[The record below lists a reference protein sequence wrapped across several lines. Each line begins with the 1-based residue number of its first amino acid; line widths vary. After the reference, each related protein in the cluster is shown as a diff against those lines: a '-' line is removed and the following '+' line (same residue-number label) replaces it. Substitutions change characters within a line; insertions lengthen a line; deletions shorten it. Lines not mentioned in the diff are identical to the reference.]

1 MQFTRNTPIKK
12 RAQTNQTIISKRD
25 KYKVKVHE
33 DSPDKWGLDRVKL
46 FFRGALEF
54 LRSENPDNLYFS
66 QYAHKHN
73 VYDDDV
79 KRFRGMGSDLD
90 LYYKKVMEAEQTN
103 VSYKGA
109 RSKINP
115 ISAIFYLKSRH
126 KWQETTKVD
135 VQGAVILKT
144 DIESLTK

>member
-1 MQFTRNTPIKK
+1 MQFTRNIPIKK

-25 KYKVKVHE
+25 KYKVRVHE
-33 DSPDKWGLDRVKL
+33 DSPDKWGIDRARL
-46 FFRGALEF
+46 FFRGALTF
-54 LRSENPDNLYFS
+54 LQSDNPDNLYFS
-66 QYAHKHN
+66 QYAHGHN
-73 VYDDDV
+73 VYEDDV
-79 KRFRGMGSDLD
+79 KRLRGLSPDLD
-90 LYYKKVMEAEQTN
+90 AYYKKVMEAEQTN
-103 VSYKGA
+103 IAYKGS

-135 VQGAVILKT
+135 IQGAVVLKT